1 LIRNEI
7 SAILSACAEHGY
19 MGDTLIHE
27 IKWSNNLFSFSFMT
41 CEKSDIFFAIMRKE
55 KRTTGMFHKSVLV
68 KS

>member
-1 LIRNEI
+1 
-7 SAILSACAEHGY
+7 

-68 KS
+68 KSW